1 MTMKTLASSLAVA
14 LSLSIAATF
23 AHAQPA
29 TSATSASA
37 TNEAVQLQ
45 QIRNATV
52 KITYGDTTFLI
63 DPMLSKKGTYPG
75 FDNTYRSN
83 LRNPLVDLPMSEK
96 DVIADVDAVIITHTH
111 LDHWDDAAQQLLP
124 KDIPL
129 FVQNLADALMIRGQG
144 FTNVRVLSKAEFEGV
159 TLSQIGGQHGT
170 DEMYA
175 SAEVATFLGEAM
187 GVVFQSP
194 GHDTLYLVGDTVWR
208 DEVDMALADYA
219 PQIVLINA
227 GYAMMNGFDGSIIM
241 GKEDVLRAAKTA
253 PDATIVATH
262 MDAINHMALT
272 REELQSYVQEKGI
285 ADRVEIPEDG
295 ATLNF

>member
-1 MTMKTLASSLAVA
+1 MTIKTLASSLAVA
-14 LSLSIAATF
+14 LSLGIAAAF
-23 AHAQPA
+23 AQAQPA
-29 TSATSASA
+29 SAPA
-37 TNEAVQLQ
+37 TADAEAVQLQ

-63 DPMLSKKGTYPG
+63 DPMLSEKGSYPG
-75 FDNTYRSN
+75 FEGTYRSG
-83 LRNPLVDLPMSEK
+83 LRNPLVDLPMSAKE
-96 DVIADVDAVIITHTH
+96 VIAGVDAVIVTHTH

-144 FTNVRVLSKAEFEGV
+144 FTNVRVLSKAEFQGV

-175 SAEVATFLGEAM
+175 VAEVATALGEAM

-194 GHDTLYLVGDTVWR
+194 GHDTLYLVGDTIWR

-227 GYAMMNGFDGSIIM
+227 GYAVMDGFDGSIIM
-241 GKEDVLRAAKTA
+241 GKEDVLRAARTV

-272 REELQSYVQEKGI
+272 REELKDYVQQKGI

>member
-1 MTMKTLASSLAVA
+1 MTIKTLASSLAVA
-14 LSLSIAATF
+14 LSLGIAAAL

-29 TSATSASA
+29 SAPA
-37 TNEAVQLQ
+37 TADATEAVQLQ

-52 KITYGDTTFLI
+52 KITYGDTTFLV
-63 DPMLSKKGTYPG
+63 DPMLSKKGSYPG
-75 FDNTYRSN
+75 FEGTYRSS
-83 LRNPLVDLPMSEK
+83 LRNPLVDLPMAAKE
-96 DVIADVDAVIITHTH
+96 VIAGVDAVIVTHTH

-144 FTNVRVLSKAEFEGV
+144 FTNVRVLSNAEFQGV

-175 SAEVATFLGEAM
+175 VAEVATALGEAM
-187 GVVFQSP
+187 GVVFQAP
-194 GHDTLYLVGDTVWR
+194 GHDTLYLVGDTIWR

-219 PQIVLINA
+219 PQVVLINA
-227 GYAMMNGFDGSIIM
+227 GYAVMDGFDGSIIM
-241 GKEDVLRAAKTA
+241 GKEDVLRATKTV

-272 REELQSYVQEKGI
+272 REELKDYAQEKGI

>member
-29 TSATSASA
+29 TSATSASTTTA
-37 TNEAVQLQ
+37 AVQLQ

-75 FDNTYRSN
+75 FEDTYRSN

-144 FTNVRVLSKAEFEGV
+144 FTNVRILSKAEFEGV

-194 GHDTLYLVGDTVWR
+194 SHDTLYLVGDTVWR

-272 REELQSYVQEKGI
+272 REELKAYVQEKGI

>member
-37 TNEAVQLQ
+37 TTEAVQLQ

-144 FTNVRVLSKAEFEGV
+144 FTNVRILSKAEFEGV

-219 PQIVLINA
+219 PQIILINA